1 MVLHLRGRQ
10 KDWRAM
16 ENEVDGW
23 KFVLDGGWLSSLL
36 LGVLLAPT
44 GPPLQDVQTGPCALQ
59 AWSFTGLLSASVFP
73 GFFSSFL
80 LHGG

>member
-1 MVLHLRGRQ
+1 
-10 KDWRAM
+10 M

-23 KFVLDGGWLSSLL
+23 KLVLGGGWLSSLL
-36 LGVLLAPT
+36 LGVLLAPM

-80 LHGG
+80 LHDG

>member
-1 MVLHLRGRQ
+1 
-10 KDWRAM
+10 M

-23 KFVLDGGWLSSLL
+23 KLVLDGGWLSSLL
-36 LGVLLAPT
+36 LGVLLAPM
-44 GPPLQDVQTGPCALQ
+44 GPPLQDVQTGPYALQ

-80 LHGG
+80 LHDG